1 MLDLNIHQNSKKQET
16 EMQQMTK
23 EQKKSQIIVS
33 AFEELR
39 QSITNVNS
47 VIEYRRKLTQINQ
60 SIRLEPTEGHNNHK
74 MHIPCFDEELMNEK
88 QGNGADA
95 IQIQMTDRTHSK
107 QAPPSKK
114 EIIQN
119 EIMKRDEHK
128 VDLEILVKR
137 YGTSIQKGH
146 EQSRAEQLNLELGDN
161 KLSEKPKEP
170 LIFKF
175 LRELVTPFALLLWAS
190 AIICFIAYDMK
201 TSQPDNLYFGI
212 ILIAVVLITAII
224 TYQQN
229 KKSEAIM
236 DSFKNFLPQK
246 SVVIRNG
253 YETQINAEKL
263 VLGDIVKVKAGEKI
277 PADIRLIQVNEMKVD
292 NSALTGESEP
302 QIRST
307 ICSHPESLLETAN
320 VAFFGT
326 LCKEG
331 QGTGIVIQ
339 IGDKTTLGEIAGMA
353 QAEKKTKTPL
363 RIELDRLIL
372 FMVFVALSLGVLFF
386 LLSFF
391 HAGYDAMTSVVY
403 GIGILV
409 VNVPEGLICCITI
422 SLAIT
427 AQSLHKKNVLVKN
440 LESVETLG
448 STSCICS
455 DKTGTLTQNVMTVE
469 HIWISGQQLKA
480 KNKKLVE
487 NANELDYNENDAAF
501 KELHLNAI
509 LSSDAKFDIS
519 QLEDKQNIDYLKC
532 HVNGDATETGL
543 VRFFQSIEDINVTR
557 DKYKIPENDEKTLAR
572 MPFNSTEKFALTIV
586 EYKTETSDYCVYVKG
601 APEKIWKFCSHVLE
615 GEQTVPITQEWEKK
629 FQQINKTFG
638 KKGERVL
645 GFAKL
650 HLPRQDYPL
659 NNSNFQVQ
667 SPKTFNFPINNYVF
681 TGLIS
686 LIDPPKTRVPGAIL
700 ECRSAGIKVIMVTGD
715 QPPTAAS
722 IAKQVNIIP
731 NYVETTEEMMDRLN
745 IPWEEAVEKCEAI
758 VIHGEKIVQSITL
771 EEQQGIEK
779 FTNLRK
785 WVKKPYCVFARTTPA
800 QKLQIVQACQQ
811 EGYICAVTGD
821 GVNDSPAIKQGDIG
835 ISMNLTGSDV
845 TKDAADMILL
855 DDDFASIVSGVEE
868 GRKIFDNLKK
878 TFVYLLCSN
887 IPEILPF
894 LAFIIFSIPLPLSNI
909 YMLCICVGTDIY
921 PALSLGYEEA
931 EIDIMTRRPREKN
944 DHLISLKLMAHSYGL
959 MGIMSMSC
967 GFLAYFTSL
976 NYFGFKTLELFGMA
990 TYTAY
995 KPPINLFT
1003 VDPKIDQFS
1012 QYKDNEIMFNSN
1024 VMLGSDTCEEDLDK
1038 LKQSGQDFSWTVD
1051 WALIGDGK
1059 YDLRKAFIECKD
1071 HKWQSK
1077 VDGWSD
1083 CDINSSYTYSDF
1095 TNNTACYSTDALK
1108 FAQSSFFCCIVIFQ
1122 WSNIFACKARKSSF
1136 CTSPFN
1142 MKMIQGIIF
1151 ETALAAF
1158 LVLTPG
1164 VNTVFGGRPID
1175 FWQFGVSG
1183 VPFSIMVLAWNEI
1196 RKYLIRSHR
1205 WFLKYSYW

>member
-1 MLDLNIHQNSKKQET
+1 MS
-16 EMQQMTK
+16 K
-23 EQKKSQIIVS
+23 EQKKSTVIV
-33 AFEELR
+33 AQFEDLR
-39 QSITNVNS
+39 QSIANLNS
-47 VIEYRRKLTQINQ
+47 VIEYRRQLTQINK
-60 SIRLEPTEGHNNHK
+60 SIKIEPIEGHNNHVQ
-74 MHIPCFDEELMNEK
+74 HIPCFEEELMNEK
-88 QGNGADA
+88 QGNAPDA
-95 IQIQMTDRTHSK
+95 IKIEMTDNACGK
-107 QAPPSKK
+107 KAPLTKK
-114 EIIQN
+114 EIVQN
-119 EIMKRDEHK
+119 QIMSRDEHK
-128 VDLEILVKR
+128 VDLEVLIKR
-137 YGTSIQKGH
+137 YGTDIQKGH
-146 EQSRAEQLNLELGDN
+146 QQSRAEQLNLELGDN

-175 LRELVTPFALLLWAS
+175 LRELITPFALLLWAS
-190 AIICFIAYDMK
+190 AIICFIAYEMK
-201 TSQPDNLYFGI
+201 PSGANNLYFGI
-212 ILIAVVLITAII
+212 ILIIVVLITASI

-236 DSFKNFLPQK
+236 DSFKSFLPQK
-246 SVVIRNG
+246 SVVIRDG
-253 YETQINAEKL
+253 YETQINSEKL
-263 VLGDIVKVKAGEKI
+263 VIGDIVKVKAGQKI

-302 QIRST
+302 QTRST

-353 QAEKKTKTPL
+353 QSEKKTKTPL

-372 FMVFVALSLGVLFF
+372 FMVFVALTLGVLFF
-386 LLSFF
+386 LLSYF

-455 DKTGTLTQNVMTVE
+455 DKTGTLTQNIMNVE

-487 NANELDYNENDAAF
+487 NSSQLDYNENDTAF

-519 QLEDKQNIDYLKC
+519 QLQDKQNIDYLKC
-532 HVNGDATETGL
+532 QVNGDATETGL
-543 VRFFQSIEDINVTR
+543 VRFFQSIEDIQVTR
-557 DKYKIPENDEKTLAR
+557 DKYKIPENQEKTLAR
-572 MPFNSTEKFALTIV
+572 MPFNSTKKFALTIV
-586 EYKTETSDYCVYVKG
+586 EYKTATSDYCVYVKG
-601 APEKIWKFCSHVLE
+601 APEKIWKFCSYVLE
-615 GEQTVPITQEWEKK
+615 GENIVPKTQEWEKK
-629 FQQINKTFG
+629 FQQVNKNFG
-638 KKGERVL
+638 KNGERVL
-645 GFAKL
+645 GFAKF
-650 HLPRQDYPL
+650 HLPRQQYPL
-659 NNSNFQVQ
+659 NSYNFLVQ
-667 SPKTFNFPINNYVF
+667 SPKTFNFPINDYVF

-722 IAKQVNIIP
+722 IAKQFNQYQDNPII
-731 NYVETTEEMMDRLN
+731 
-745 IPWEEAVEKCEAI
+745 
-758 VIHGEKIVQSITL
+758 
-771 EEQQGIEK
+771 
-779 FTNLRK
+779 
-785 WVKKPYCVFARTTPA
+785 
-800 QKLQIVQACQQ
+800 
-811 EGYICAVTGD
+811 
-821 GVNDSPAIKQGDIG
+821 
-835 ISMNLTGSDV
+835 
-845 TKDAADMILL
+845 
-855 DDDFASIVSGVEE
+855 
-868 GRKIFDNLKK
+868 
-878 TFVYLLCSN
+878 
-887 IPEILPF
+887 
-894 LAFIIFSIPLPLSNI
+894 
-909 YMLCICVGTDIY
+909 
-921 PALSLGYEEA
+921 
-931 EIDIMTRRPREKN
+931 
-944 DHLISLKLMAHSYGL
+944 
-959 MGIMSMSC
+959 
-967 GFLAYFTSL
+967 
-976 NYFGFKTLELFGMA
+976 
-990 TYTAY
+990 
-995 KPPINLFT
+995 
-1003 VDPKIDQFS
+1003 
-1012 QYKDNEIMFNSN
+1012 FNSN
-1024 VMLGSDTCEEDLDK
+1024 VMLGGNTCEEDLQK
-1038 LKQSGQDFSWTVD
+1038 LEESGQNFSWTVD
-1051 WALIGDGK
+1051 WSLVGDGK

-1071 HKWQSK
+1071 HKWQSM

-1095 TNNTACYSTDALK
+1095 TNDTACYSTDALK

-1142 MKMIQGIIF
+1142 VKMIQGIIF

-1164 VNTVFGGRPID
+1164 VNTVFGGRSID

-1183 VPFSIMVLAWNEI
+1183 VPFSIMVLVWNEI

>member
-1 MLDLNIHQNSKKQET
+1 MIELNIPQNSKRQET

-23 EQKKSQIIVS
+23 EQKKSQVIAS

-39 QSITNVNS
+39 QSINNLNS

-60 SIRLEPTEGHNNHK
+60 SIKLEPAEGHNNHNQ
-74 MHIPCFDEELMNEK
+74 HIPCFEEELYNEK
-88 QGNGADA
+88 QDNAPDA
-95 IQIQMTDRTHSK
+95 IQIQMAEKAHSK
-107 QAPPSKK
+107 QAPPTKK

-128 VDLEILVKR
+128 VDLGILVKR
-137 YGTSIQKGH
+137 YGTDILKGH
-146 EQSRAEQLNLELGDN
+146 QQSRAEQLNLELGDN

-175 LRELVTPFALLLWAS
+175 LRELVTPFALLLWVS

-201 TSQPDNLYFGI
+201 PSGADNLYFGI
-212 ILIAVVLITAII
+212 ILIIVVLITAII

-246 SVVIRNG
+246 SVVIRDG

-263 VLGDIVKVKAGEKI
+263 VIGDIVKIKAGEKI
-277 PADIRLIQVNEMKVD
+277 PADVRLIQVNEMKVD

-469 HIWISGQQLKA
+469 HIWISGQQIKA

-487 NANELDYNENDAAF
+487 NASQLDYNENDPAF

-543 VRFFQSIEDINVTR
+543 VRFFQSIEDIQVTR
-557 DKYKIPENDEKTLAR
+557 DQYKIPENSEKTLAR

-586 EYKTETSDYCVYVKG
+586 EYKTATSDYCVYVKG

-615 GEQTVPITQEWEKK
+615 GENTVQKTQEWEKK
-629 FQQINKTFG
+629 FQQVNKNFG
-638 KKGERVL
+638 KNGERVL

-650 HLPRQDYPL
+650 HLPREEYPL
-659 NNSNFQVQ
+659 NSFNFQVQ

-681 TGLIS
+681 TGLVS

-722 IAKQVNIIP
+722 IAKQ
-731 NYVETTEEMMDRLN
+731 
-745 IPWEEAVEKCEAI
+745 
-758 VIHGEKIVQSITL
+758 
-771 EEQQGIEK
+771 
-779 FTNLRK
+779 
-785 WVKKPYCVFARTTPA
+785 
-800 QKLQIVQACQQ
+800 
-811 EGYICAVTGD
+811 
-821 GVNDSPAIKQGDIG
+821 
-835 ISMNLTGSDV
+835 
-845 TKDAADMILL
+845 
-855 DDDFASIVSGVEE
+855 
-868 GRKIFDNLKK
+868 
-878 TFVYLLCSN
+878 
-887 IPEILPF
+887 
-894 LAFIIFSIPLPLSNI
+894 
-909 YMLCICVGTDIY
+909 
-921 PALSLGYEEA
+921 
-931 EIDIMTRRPREKN
+931 
-944 DHLISLKLMAHSYGL
+944 
-959 MGIMSMSC
+959 
-967 GFLAYFTSL
+967 
-976 NYFGFKTLELFGMA
+976 
-990 TYTAY
+990 
-995 KPPINLFT
+995 
-1003 VDPKIDQFS
+1003 FS
-1012 QYKDNEIMFNSN
+1012 QYQDNAIMFNSN
-1024 VMLGSDTCEEDLDK
+1024 VMLGGKTCEEDLQK
-1038 LKQSGQDFSWTVD
+1038 LEESGQDFSWTVD
-1051 WALIGDGK
+1051 WSLVGDGK

-1083 CDINSSYTYSDF
+1083 CDINSTYTYSDF
-1095 TNNTACYSTDALK
+1095 TNDTACYSTDALK

-1142 MKMIQGIIF
+1142 VKMIQGIIF

-1164 VNTVFGGRPID
+1164 VNTVFGGRSID

-1183 VPFSIMVLAWNEI
+1183 VPFSIMVLVWNEI

>member
-1 MLDLNIHQNSKKQET
+1 MA
-16 EMQQMTK
+16 K
-23 EQKKSQIIVS
+23 EQKKSQVIVS

-39 QSITNVNS
+39 QSISNVNS
-47 VIEYRRKLTQINQ
+47 VIEYRRQLTQINQ
-60 SIRLEPTEGHNNHK
+60 SLKLEPFEGHNNHK
-74 MHIPCFDEELMNEK
+74 QHIPCFEEEIMNEK
-88 QGNGADA
+88 QVNGPDA
-95 IQIQMTDRTHSK
+95 IQIQIADRSHSK
-107 QAPPSKK
+107 QAPPTKK

-128 VDLEILVKR
+128 IDLDILAKR
-137 YGTSIQKGH
+137 YGTDIQKGH
-146 EQSRAEQLNLELGDN
+146 QQSRAEQLNLELGDN

-175 LRELVTPFALLLWAS
+175 LRELVTPFALLLWTS
-190 AIICFIAYDMK
+190 AVICFIAYNMK
-201 TSQPDNLYFGI
+201 SSATDNLYFGI
-212 ILIAVVLITAII
+212 ILICVVLITAII

-263 VLGDIVKVKAGEKI
+263 VIGDIVKVKAGEKI

-292 NSALTGESEP
+292 NSALTGESEA
-302 QIRST
+302 QVRST
-307 ICSHPESLLETAN
+307 ICTHPESLLETAN

-353 QAEKKTKTPL
+353 SSEKKTKTPL

-386 LLSFF
+386 LLAYLHS
-391 HAGYDAMTSVVY
+391 GYDAMTSVVY

-427 AQSLHKKNVLVKN
+427 AQSLHRKNVLVKN

-469 HIWISGQQLKA
+469 HIWISGQQRKA
-480 KNKKLVE
+480 TNKKLVE
-487 NANELDYNENDAAF
+487 NANQLDYNENDTAF

-509 LSSDAKFDIS
+509 LSSEAKFDIS

-543 VRFFQSIEDINVTR
+543 VRFFQSIEDIQVTR
-557 DKYKIPENDEKTLAR
+557 DQYKIPENSEKTLAR

-586 EYKTETSDYCVYVKG
+586 QYKTLTSDYCVYVKG

-615 GEQTVPITQEWEKK
+615 GDQIVPKTQEWEKN
-629 FQQINKTFG
+629 FQQVNKSFG
-638 KKGERVL
+638 KNGERVL
-645 GFAKL
+645 GFAKF
-650 HLPRQDYPL
+650 HLPRENYPL
-659 NNSNFQVQ
+659 NNYNFQVQ

-731 NYVETTEEMMDRLN
+731 SYVETTEEMMDRLN
-745 IPWEEAVEKCEAI
+745 ISWEEAVEKCEAI
-758 VIHGEKIVQSITL
+758 VIHGEKIVQSLTL

-800 QKLQIVQACQQ
+800 QKLQIVQACQY

-894 LAFIIFSIPLPLSNI
+894 LAFMIFSIPLPLSNI
-909 YMLCICVGTDIY
+909 FMLCICVGTDIY

-944 DHLISLKLMAHSYGL
+944 DHLISLKLMTHSYGL

-967 GFLAYFTSL
+967 GFLAYFISL
-976 NYFGFKTLELFGMA
+976 NHFGFKILQLFGMA
-990 TYTAY
+990 TYKAY

-1003 VDPKIDQFS
+1003 IDPKIEQFQ
-1012 QYKDNEIMFNSN
+1012 QYKEYGVMFNSN
-1024 VMLGSDTCEEDLDK
+1024 VMLGSSTCDQDLQI
-1038 LKQSGQDFSWTVD
+1038 LHNNNLDFTWTID
-1051 WALIGDGK
+1051 WSLVGDGQ
-1059 YDLRKAFIECKD
+1059 YDLRKAFIQCKD
-1071 HKWQSK
+1071 HIWQSM

-1083 CDINSSYTYSDF
+1083 CDINSSYTYSNF
-1095 TNNTACYSTDALK
+1095 TGDTACYSTDALK

-1142 MKMIQGIIF
+1142 IKMIQGIIF

-1164 VNTVFGGRPID
+1164 VDTIFGGRSID

-1183 VPFSIMVLAWNEI
+1183 VIFSIMVLVWNEI

>member
-1 MLDLNIHQNSKKQET
+1 MS
-16 EMQQMTK
+16 K
-23 EQKKSQIIVS
+23 EQKKSTVIV
-33 AFEELR
+33 AQFEDLR
-39 QSITNVNS
+39 QSIANLNS
-47 VIEYRRKLTQINQ
+47 VIEYRRQLTQINK
-60 SIRLEPTEGHNNHK
+60 SIKIEPIEGHNNHVQ
-74 MHIPCFDEELMNEK
+74 HIPCFEEELMNEK
-88 QGNGADA
+88 QGNAPDA
-95 IQIQMTDRTHSK
+95 IKIEMTDNACGK
-107 QAPPSKK
+107 KAPLTKK
-114 EIIQN
+114 EIVQN
-119 EIMKRDEHK
+119 QIMSRDEHK
-128 VDLEILVKR
+128 VDLEVLIKR
-137 YGTSIQKGH
+137 YGTDIQKGH
-146 EQSRAEQLNLELGDN
+146 QQSRAEQLNLELGDN

-175 LRELVTPFALLLWAS
+175 LRELITPFALLLWAS
-190 AIICFIAYDMK
+190 AIICFIAYEMK
-201 TSQPDNLYFGI
+201 PSGANNLYFGI
-212 ILIAVVLITAII
+212 ILIIVVLITASI

-236 DSFKNFLPQK
+236 DSFKSFLPQK
-246 SVVIRNG
+246 SVVIRDG
-253 YETQINAEKL
+253 YETQINSEKL
-263 VLGDIVKVKAGEKI
+263 VIGDIVKVKAGQKI

-302 QIRST
+302 QTRST

-353 QAEKKTKTPL
+353 QSEKKTKTPL

-372 FMVFVALSLGVLFF
+372 FMVFVALTLGVLFF
-386 LLSFF
+386 LLSYF

-455 DKTGTLTQNVMTVE
+455 DKTGTLTQNIMNVE

-487 NANELDYNENDAAF
+487 NSSQLDYNENDTAF

-519 QLEDKQNIDYLKC
+519 QLQDKQNIDYLKC
-532 HVNGDATETGL
+532 QVNGDATETGL
-543 VRFFQSIEDINVTR
+543 VRFFQSIEDIQVTR
-557 DKYKIPENDEKTLAR
+557 DKYKIPENQEKTLAR
-572 MPFNSTEKFALTIV
+572 MPFNSTKKFALTIV
-586 EYKTETSDYCVYVKG
+586 EYKTATSDYCVYVKG
-601 APEKIWKFCSHVLE
+601 APEKIWKFCSYVLE
-615 GEQTVPITQEWEKK
+615 GENIVPKTQEWEKK
-629 FQQINKTFG
+629 FQQVNKNFG
-638 KKGERVL
+638 KNGERVL
-645 GFAKL
+645 GFAKF
-650 HLPRQDYPL
+650 HLPRQQYPL
-659 NNSNFQVQ
+659 NSYNFLVQ
-667 SPKTFNFPINNYVF
+667 SPKTFNFPINDYVF

-731 NYVETTEEMMDRLN
+731 LHVETTEEMMDRLN
-745 IPWEEAVEKCEAI
+745 IPWEEAVEQCEAI

-800 QKLQIVQACQQ
+800 QKLQIVSACQQ

-894 LAFIIFSIPLPLSNI
+894 LAFIILSIPLPLSNI
-909 YMLCICVGTDIY
+909 FMLCICVGTDIY

-944 DHLISLKLMAHSYGL
+944 DHLISVKLLAHSYGL

-967 GFLAYFTSL
+967 GFIAYFISL
-976 NYFGFKTLELFGMA
+976 NYFGFKTLQLFGMA
-990 TYTAY
+990 TYKAY
-995 KPPINLFT
+995 QPPAHLFT
-1003 VDPKIDQFS
+1003 IDPKIEQFN
-1012 QYKDNEIMFNSN
+1012 QYQDNPIIFNSN
-1024 VMLGSDTCEEDLDK
+1024 VMLGGNTCEEDLQK
-1038 LKQSGQDFSWTVD
+1038 LEESGQNFSWTVD
-1051 WALIGDGK
+1051 WSLVGDGK

-1071 HKWQSK
+1071 HKWQSM

-1095 TNNTACYSTDALK
+1095 TNDTACYSTDALK

-1142 MKMIQGIIF
+1142 VKMIQGIIF

-1164 VNTVFGGRPID
+1164 VNTVFGGRSID

-1183 VPFSIMVLAWNEI
+1183 VPFSIMVLVWNEI